1 MMGRLLRRRPSPAMI
16 VALIALFVALGGSS
30 YAAIKISTKNLRTGA
45 VNSRV
50 LKNNSAKSGDIRNE
64 SLTGSDIKTD
74 SIKNADIDNSTLQAK
89 TADTA
94 NKATTAD
101 SATNATSLGGVAA
114 ANFTQ
119 RTCTSQTGAVK
130 GFARIAASAA
140 FSATFTTTGVENPY
154 NCSDGTIEARRLG
167 VGTYEVKFNG
177 ASPVLAFVSVL
188 EDGIPT
194 LTAVTASVVTPG
206 TFRVQSFVTS
216 SGTSVDNVKFV
227 IAAL

>member
-1 MMGRLLRRRPSPAMI
+1 MI

-30 YAAIKISTKNLRTGA
+30 YAVTKISTKNLRTGA

-50 LKNNSAKSGDIRNE
+50 VKNNSLKSGDIRNE

-74 SIKNADIDNSTLQAK
+74 SIKNADIDNSNLQAK
-89 TADTA
+89 SADTAGRATTADTA
-94 NKATTAD
+94 
-101 SATNATSLGGVAA
+101 SNATSLGGVAA

-130 GFARIAASAA
+130 GFARIAASSG
-140 FSATFTTTGVENPY
+140 FSATFTTSGVENPY

-177 ASPVLAFVSVL
+177 AGPVLALASVVEDALPTITSVSI
-188 EDGIPT
+188 G
-194 LTAVTASVVTPG
+194 VVTPG
-206 TFRVQSFVTS
+206 TFRVQTVDTA
-216 SGTSVDNVKFV
+216 SGGSQDNVKFV